1 MVVVATLVCGFAVG
15 MSGLLNYF
23 KYRST
28 MHGMVTERVNATGR
42 SVENSI
48 GASLRLGLLFSE
60 IGTLPGTLQRERA
73 TDDVI
78 TGIDVFDTE
87 GTILYTTD
95 VGHSAG
101 RVPPEWL
108 AVARKVGPE
117 DTWFVDGKI
126 ESATGMS
133 VDNDFGLRVGYIALR
148 YSNARVQQSMY
159 EAGRQIAIAS
169 FSVFIVA
176 AALSSLALL
185 AVMRRLGSDVS
196 AVESALRAV
205 DPVRAST
212 PSKRGLFG
220 PALHRFLEMI
230 RTAETEI
237 ASVRALLRRGE
248 SQ

>member
-28 MHGMVTERVNATGR
+28 MHGIITERVNATGR

-48 GASLRLGLLFSE
+48 MGSLALGLQFGE

-95 VGHSAG
+95 PGRSPG

-108 AVARKVGPE
+108 TASKKVGP
-117 DTWFVDGKI
+117 
-126 ESATGMS
+126 
-133 VDNDFGLRVGYIALR
+133 N
-148 YSNARVQQSMY
+148 
-159 EAGRQIAIAS
+159 
-169 FSVFIVA
+169 
-176 AALSSLALL
+176 
-185 AVMRRLGSDVS
+185 
-196 AVESALRAV
+196 
-205 DPVRAST
+205 
-212 PSKRGLFG
+212 
-220 PALHRFLEMI
+220 
-230 RTAETEI
+230 
-237 ASVRALLRRGE
+237 
-248 SQ
+248 